1 MAGGSSYQDEEPGT
15 AAISDINVTPLVDVT
30 LVLLI
35 IFMVTARLIA
45 ARGIQV
51 NEPKTAAGDEVKSTL
66 QVTIDP
72 GGDIYVNGKT
82 YPDPEDARTV
92 IRTKLADDE
101 NLKAIIS
108 ADETTQHRAVMEAID
123 LVKGAGVTKFALGSR
138 PLDQASQ

>member
-1 MAGGSSYQDEEPGT
+1 MAGGSGYQDEDGGT
-15 AAISDINVTPLVDVT
+15 GAISDINVTPLVDVT

-45 ARGIQV
+45 ARGIEV
-51 NEPKTAAGDEVKSTL
+51 NEPKTAAGNEVKSTL

-72 GGDIYVNGKT
+72 EGDIYVNGET
-82 YPDPEDARTV
+82 YPTVEDAQTI
-92 IRTKLADDE
+92 IRAKLAEDE

-108 ADETTQHRAVMEAID
+108 ADQTTQHGAVMQAID

-138 PLDQASQ
+138 PLGDGAE

>member
-82 YPDPEDARTV
+82 YPTVEDARTI
-92 IRTKLADDE
+92 IRGKLAE
-101 NLKAIIS
+101 NEDLKAIIS
-108 ADETTQHRAVMEAID
+108 ADEITQHGAVMRAID

-138 PLDQASQ
+138 PLGEGAE